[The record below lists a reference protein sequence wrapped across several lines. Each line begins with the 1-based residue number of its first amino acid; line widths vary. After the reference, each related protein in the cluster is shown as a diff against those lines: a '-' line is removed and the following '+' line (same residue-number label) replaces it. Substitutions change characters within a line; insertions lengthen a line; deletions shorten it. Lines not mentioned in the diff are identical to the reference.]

1 MRFQIKTLV
10 DVTETNA
17 RKGQDPLEFNQQANF
32 NTLYNTIGLRT
43 NPTDFKITVEHVDL
57 KSLGFGSN
65 YKGKHNVWTIEFYV
79 EADQSTSVEFMNAD
93 FDLIPIITGL
103 TETAI
108 LDKGLFITLS
118 NHGRTNIVF
127 ERIDK

>member
-1 MRFQIKTLV
+1 MRFRIKTLV

-17 RKGQDPLEFNQQANF
+17 RKGQDPIQVDQQANF
-32 NTLYNTIGLRT
+32 NTLYNAVGLRT
-43 NPTDFKITVEHVDL
+43 NPTEFKVTSETEDL
-57 KSLGFGSN
+57 KGQGFGSN
-65 YKGKHNVWTIEFYV
+65 YKGKQRVWTIEFYV